1 MGTDVLKRDKAKG
14 VAKRVRSGA
23 LPPPKRARWIVCSTA
38 KGGSGKTTAA
48 RNIAVAA
55 ARDGLSILVV
65 DTDVQ
70 QALARWAARRP
81 DGAPTVDCE
90 AIPLAEISD
99 NWDRLE
105 AVKAD
110 IVIFDTPPGVE
121 SSPAQMKD
129 LLSRSDL
136 VLVPV
141 QPSDDDLESAIPWME
156 FLRSQELNAFFL
168 LNRVR
173 KGSRSLEEARLAL
186 LESGG
191 RVAPLE
197 IRDLEDIRRAAKAGI
212 GVLEMRGA
220 NGVDDVRA
228 VWAFTKTELGI
239 RVR

>member
-1 MGTDVLKRDKAKG
+1 MVRERTKKVGKGAQPPAKP
-14 VAKRVRSGA
+14 RS
-23 LPPPKRARWIVCSTA
+23 RHSRWIVCSTA

-55 ARDGLSILVV
+55 ARDGLDVV
-65 DTDVQ
+65 VIDTDQQ
-70 QALARWAARRP
+70 QALARWVARRP
-81 DGAPTVDCE
+81 EGAPKVICE
-90 AIPLAEISD
+90 AIPLAEISEH
-99 NWDRLE
+99 WAQLE
-105 AVKAD
+105 AVGAD

-121 SSPAQMKD
+121 SSPVQMKE

-141 QPSDDDLESAIPWME
+141 QPSDDDIESATGWME
-156 FLRSQELNAFFL
+156 LLRRQEVNAFYL

-173 KGSRSLEEARLAL
+173 KGSRSLDEARLSL